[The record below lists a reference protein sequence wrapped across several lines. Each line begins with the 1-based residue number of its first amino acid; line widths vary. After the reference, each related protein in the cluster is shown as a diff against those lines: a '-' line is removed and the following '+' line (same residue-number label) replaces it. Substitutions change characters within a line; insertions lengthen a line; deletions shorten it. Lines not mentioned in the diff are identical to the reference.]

1 MLLQSADVCLA
12 DLCEMLH
19 CDHFV
24 QGHGSSFK
32 SFQQRT
38 APCRPKLKGQLKH
51 HCQVRV
57 CGLYLLHVLE
67 RNEYAAQLLS
77 QLSEL
82 ACSEQVVMHQQPIC
96 CDMQRHALVQSTH
109 LCTWY
114 QSLTTLLTQKQPCL
128 QDVADVCFPIADGRE
143 ATLMHGELSNA
154 FYRLCSSRH
163 SCFVHFTK

>member
-1 MLLQSADVCLA
+1 VLLQSADVCLA

-67 RNEYAAQLLS
+67 RHEYAAQLLS

-82 ACSEQVVMHQQPIC
+82 ACTNSPSVVTCNDMHW
-96 CDMQRHALVQSTH
+96 S
-109 LCTWY
+109 
-114 QSLTTLLTQKQPCL
+114 SLLTY
-128 QDVADVCFPIADGRE
+128 A
-143 ATLMHGELSNA
+143 HGIS
-154 FYRLCSSRH
+154 H
-163 SCFVHFTK
+163 